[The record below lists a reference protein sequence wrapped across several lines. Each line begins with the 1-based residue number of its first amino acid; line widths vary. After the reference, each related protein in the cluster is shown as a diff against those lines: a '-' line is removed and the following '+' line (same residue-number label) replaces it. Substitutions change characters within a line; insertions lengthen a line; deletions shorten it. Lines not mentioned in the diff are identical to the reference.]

1 MVEGS
6 VRTPEDSGHTIRFE
20 GMRPSLKGVKGKLK
34 GYPPDFKA

>member
-20 GMRPSLKGVKGKLK
+20 GMRPPLKGKLK